1 MATAGAQLPNDGGGL
16 PVPEALEKLAAPHV
30 ESFDWLL
37 SEGLGRVV
45 AGLEPAEIED
55 PATGKPLVRFWF
67 ENAAVARPVME
78 DGAGGGGGGGGGGGM
93 GGGLDVTAGELA
105 SRLAYQAQQDMAQA
119 RDLAERAISGAVN
132 SLSRLM
138 NDLM

>member
-1 MATAGAQLPNDGGGL
+1 M
-16 PVPEALEKLAAPHV
+16 
-30 ESFDWLL
+30 
-37 SEGLGRVV
+37 
-45 AGLEPAEIED
+45 
-55 PATGKPLVRFWF
+55 
-67 ENAAVARPVME
+67 
-78 DGAGGGGGGGGGGGM
+78 GGGGG